1 MARPEIRCVVD
12 AKAKTGEGAVW
23 DVAEQA
29 LYWVD
34 IPEGQLY
41 RFDPAT
47 GENKAWSM
55 GEPIGC
61 FALRE
66 AGGAVVALKSG
77 IYLFDFASG
86 AKTPLCSP
94 EADRPGNRFNDGT
107 TDPKGRLWAGTMK
120 LSGPPERTGAFYRIE
135 ADGSWIR
142 WADEIYTT
150 NGQAFSPDGR
160 TFYSSDSNPEVQT
173 IWASDY
179 DPDSGEAGERRVF
192 FDARAVA
199 GRPDG
204 GTVDGDGCY
213 WMAGVS
219 GWQLVRITPR
229 GDIDR
234 IVELPVERPSKPMFG
249 GRDLDTLFVTTI
261 GTGLAPGSEQRQ
273 PQAGGLFAV
282 TGLGVQGFPQTRF
295 AG

>member
-1 MARPEIRCVVD
+1 MPRPLISCVLD

-29 LYWVD
+29 LFWVD
-34 IPEGQLY
+34 IPAGLLH
-41 RFDPAT
+41 RFDPVT
-47 GENKAWSM
+47 GENRSWQM

-61 FALRE
+61 FALRRG
-66 AGGAVVALKSG
+66 GGAVVALKSG
-77 IYLFDFASG
+77 IFLFDFG
-86 AKTPLCSP
+86 TGTRTPLCSP
-94 EADRPGNRFNDGT
+94 EADRPENRFNDGT
-107 TDPKGRLWAGTMK
+107 TDSRGRLWAGTMK
-120 LSGPPERTGAFYRIE
+120 LSGPPERTGAFYRIDP
-135 ADGSWIR
+135 DGR
-142 WADEIYTT
+142 WTRWQDGIYTT
-150 NGQAFSPDGR
+150 NGLAFSPDGR
-160 TFYSSDSNPEVQT
+160 TLYCSDSNTEVQT
-173 IWASDY
+173 IWAADY

-204 GTVDGDGCY
+204 GTVDAEGCY

-219 GWQLVRITPR
+219 GWQLVRITPK
-229 GDIDR
+229 GTIDR

-249 GRDLDTLFVTTI
+249 GANLDVLFVTTI
-261 GTGLAPGSEQRQ
+261 GTGLSPGSEAKQ

-282 TGLGVQGFPQTRF
+282 TGLGVQGLPQTRF